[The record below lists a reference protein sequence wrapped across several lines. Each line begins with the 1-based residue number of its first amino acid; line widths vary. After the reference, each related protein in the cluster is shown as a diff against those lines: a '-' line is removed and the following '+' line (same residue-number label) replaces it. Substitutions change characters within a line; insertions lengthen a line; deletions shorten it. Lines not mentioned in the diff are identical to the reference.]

1 MRYFVQFSYL
11 GTNYHGSQTQPNGI
25 TVQDTM
31 EKAFSTIVREP
42 IALTFAGRTDAGV
55 HARKMVAHFD
65 YPSALNSKL
74 PPQAQLSTTLNSKLS
89 ALNSLLPDDIAVE
102 RIWQVNED
110 LHARFS
116 AKSRT
121 YEYHITTAKD
131 PFLTGRAARVAPE
144 LDFEAMNKAA
154 QYLLG
159 THDFASFCK
168 VHTDVKTTICT
179 VTQAQWTATLQD
191 RCTEGPLSL
200 QDRPYGTEGHPT
212 PLSLS
217 AFPPLSPSD
226 SSAVFTITADRFLRN
241 MVRAVVGTLFDIGRG
256 KRKPEDMLDI
266 LEQKNRCSA
275 GQSAPAEGLY
285 LVDITYPE
293 I

>member
-25 TVQDTM
+25 TVQETM
-31 EKAFSTIVREP
+31 EKAFSTILREP

-65 YPSALNSKL
+65 FPTPLL
-74 PPQAQLSTTLNSKLS
+74 PYSQLVDKV
-89 ALNSLLPDDIAVE
+89 NSLLPDDIAVE
-102 RIWQVNED
+102 RIWQVSDE

-116 AKSRT
+116 ATSRT

-131 PFLTGRAARVAPE
+131 PFLTGRAARVAPG
-144 LDFEAMNKAA
+144 LDFEAMNNAA

-168 VHTDVKTTICT
+168 VHTDAKTTICT
-179 VTQAQWTATLQD
+179 VTQAQWTFSPKD
-191 RCTEGPLSL
+191 G
-200 QDRPYGTEGHPT
+200 
-212 PLSLS
+212 LS
-217 AFPPLSPSD
+217 AEGGHTAKRSYSK
-226 SSAVFTITADRFLRN
+226 AVFQITADRFLRN

-256 KRKPEDMLDI
+256 RRMPEDMLDI

-285 LVDITYPE
+285 LVDIVY
-293 I
+293 

>member
-25 TVQDTM
+25 TVQETM
-31 EKAFSTIVREP
+31 EKAFSTILREP

-65 YPSALNSKL
+65 FGTSLNF
-74 PPQAQLSTTLNSKLS
+74 QLSTF
-89 ALNSLLPDDIAVE
+89 NSLLPDDIAVE
-102 RIWQVNED
+102 KIEPVSDD

-131 PFLTGRAARVAPE
+131 PFLMGRAARIAPG

-179 VTQAQWTATLQD
+179 ITQAQWSFSPKD
-191 RCTEGPLSL
+191 G
-200 QDRPYGTEGHPT
+200 
-212 PLSLS
+212 LS
-217 AFPPLSPSD
+217 AEGGHTAKRSYSK
-226 SSAVFTITADRFLRN
+226 AVFQITADRFLRN

-285 LVDITYPE
+285 LVDIVY
-293 I
+293 